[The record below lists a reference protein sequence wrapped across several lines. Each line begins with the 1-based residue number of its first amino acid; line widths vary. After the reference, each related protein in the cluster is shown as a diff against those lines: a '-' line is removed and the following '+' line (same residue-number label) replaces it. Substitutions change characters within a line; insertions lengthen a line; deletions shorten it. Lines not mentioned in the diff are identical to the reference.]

1 MAKYNET
8 DNTTINLISNGTDI
22 TGDIKSNGDIR
33 IDGTLTGNLN
43 TKGKVVIGPT
53 GKVNG
58 EVICKNS
65 EVSGIVEGK
74 IIVGQLLNLK
84 ASSKILGDIATS
96 KLSIEPGAIFSGNC
110 KMSDN
115 ETMEEQQP
123 LKKKNPKSPGNKGI
137 KDFAKYSGMAFQM
150 IGIILVTTWG
160 GIKLDKLT
168 GFKNSCFYY
177 YSFTSWCF
185 CSNIYCSKRFY

>member
-22 TGDIKSNGDIR
+22 TGDVKSNGDIR

-53 GKVNG
+53 GKVTG

-74 IIVGQLLNLK
+74 ITVGQLLNLK
-84 ASSKILGDIATS
+84 ASSKILGDIVTS
-96 KLSIEPGAIFSGNC
+96 KLSIEPGAKFSGTC
-110 KMSDN
+110 KMSDTDN
-115 ETMEEQQP
+115 DGGTSATKEKEPER
-123 LKKKNPKSPGNKGI
+123 PGK
-137 KDFAKYSGMAFQM
+137 
-150 IGIILVTTWG
+150 
-160 GIKLDKLT
+160 
-168 GFKNSCFYY
+168 
-177 YSFTSWCF
+177 
-185 CSNIYCSKRFY
+185 